1 MKKNFVLKIEK
12 RSFPE
17 WLTLWIF
24 FLPIMWGIIFDLLQ
38 LPSIL
43 KYTADFAWVILL
55 AFMTIH
61 RKLELH
67 KHTLPILMLVL
78 GFALYSVVLYLFHF
92 QSPFYLLWGL
102 RNNFRFYVF
111 FFAVVKYLKQ
121 SDADKILKFLQD
133 LFWVNAIVSLFQYF
147 VFGYKQDVLGGI
159 FGTHV
164 GSNSSTIIFFTIV
177 LSYSFI
183 KYFNGT
189 ESVFLCY
196 SKSIVALFISALSEL
211 KMFFVVFI
219 VIVFTCAF
227 MAKFTWKKVLIL
239 LLAPILVII
248 FSELLMLLFGFDDF
262 LKIKNIWE
270 LATQEHYSSSQT
282 VNRLS
287 AIPTL
292 AKTIVVDLKD
302 RIFGLGLGNC
312 DTSAF
317 KICNTPFYQTYG
329 FLRYTFFSGAFLFL
343 EVGYIGLI
351 LFTSFFLLCFI
362 LTVKQMK
369 RDNVNKMHCQL
380 AIIMCILAAMLI
392 FYNAALRA
400 DVGYMVYFIL
410 ALPFITNK
418 TVLNKLQL

>member
-1 MKKNFVLKIEK
+1 MKKNFILKIEK

-24 FLPIMWGIIFDLLQ
+24 FLPLMWGVIFDLLH
-38 LPSIL
+38 LPSFL
-43 KYTADFAWVILL
+43 KYTADLAWVLLL

-67 KHTLPILMLVL
+67 KHTLPILLLVL
-78 GFALYSVVLYLFHF
+78 GFALYSVVIHLFHF

-102 RNNFRFYVF
+102 RNNFRFYVL

-121 SDADKILKFLQD
+121 SDAEKILKFLQG

-147 VFGYKQDVLGGI
+147 VLGYKQDTLGGI
-159 FGTHV
+159 FGIQV

-177 LSYSFI
+177 LSYSLI
-183 KYFNGT
+183 KYFNGN
-189 ESVFLCY
+189 ESTLLCY
-196 SKSIVALFISALSEL
+196 SKSIVALFISALAEL
-211 KMFFVVFI
+211 KMFFVVFVI
-219 VIVFTCAF
+219 IVFACAF
-227 MAKFTWKKVLIL
+227 MAKFTWKKIFVL
-239 LLAPILVII
+239 LLAPILVIV
-248 FSELLMLLFGFDDF
+248 FAELLSLLFGFDDF

-270 LATQEHYSSSQT
+270 LATQEHYSSTQT

-302 RIFGLGLGNC
+302 RVFGLGLGNC

-351 LFTSFFLLCFI
+351 LFISFFFLCFL

-369 RDNVNKMHCQL
+369 RCNANKLHCQL

-410 ALPFITNK
+410 ALPFISNK
-418 TVLNKLQL
+418 TVLNKPQL